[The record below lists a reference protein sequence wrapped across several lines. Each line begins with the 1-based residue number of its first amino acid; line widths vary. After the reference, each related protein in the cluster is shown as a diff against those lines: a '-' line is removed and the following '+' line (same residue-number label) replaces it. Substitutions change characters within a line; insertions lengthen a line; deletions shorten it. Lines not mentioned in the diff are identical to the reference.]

1 MRVAG
6 TNAPRCR
13 SYEQDRTRCDNQTP
27 MNTSAVRPP
36 DLKLARCP
44 TCSALPSR
52 LYLDHSHCPVLAP
65 ATLAALP
72 STRAISDRCVFYV
85 ADHISSIRGYV
96 SAPPS
101 FQRSPIMHRKPLM
114 MRAKSHPDLNKNPF
128 GETPL
133 RPAPACAGF
142 SVASRAGFTKSPRRP
157 FPVLCR
163 HHVVADDV
171 VDAFDSAHGKTFHVF
186 RAAQRIVLLLN
197 RLHESRRATFL

>member
-1 MRVAG
+1 M
-6 TNAPRCR
+6 
-13 SYEQDRTRCDNQTP
+13 
-27 MNTSAVRPP
+27 
-36 DLKLARCP
+36 
-44 TCSALPSR
+44 
-52 LYLDHSHCPVLAP
+52 LAP

-72 STRAISDRCVFYV
+72 STGAIETRSLPTSLAADPSRLCLLCRFAQKLHSLDRDVFYV
-85 ADHISSIRGYV
+85 ADPISSIRGYV

-133 RPAPACAGF
+133 RTAPACAGF

-171 VDAFDSAHGKTFHVF
+171 VDAFDSAHGKTFHVL